1 MIVKENLKVNEFGE
15 LISAEQTII
24 KKVNVEE
31 FCQVYLQD
39 SEDFSNLSGS
49 EYKILIQCW
58 LHSVYYKESNLD
70 IPGNVVT
77 FNSLLKESIQKV
89 TGLKDGTIRN
99 TFSSLVKKGMLLKPE
114 GIKGIYYLNPKYF
127 FKGKLTERTKL
138 IKKSIEYQLEEQHQK
153 I

>member
-1 MIVKENLKVNEFGE
+1 MNMVVKENLKVNEFGE

-138 IKKSIEYQLEEQHQK
+138 IKKSIEYQLEE
-153 I
+153 

>member
-1 MIVKENLKVNEFGE
+1 MVVKENLKVNEFGE

-138 IKKSIEYQLEEQHQK
+138 IKKSIEYQLEE
-153 I
+153 

>member
-1 MIVKENLKVNEFGE
+1 MNMVVKENLKVNEFGE

-114 GIKGIYYLNPKYF
+114 GIKGVYYLNPKYF

-138 IKKSIEYQLEEQHQK
+138 IKKSIEYQLEE
-153 I
+153 

>member
-1 MIVKENLKVNEFGE
+1 MNMIVKENLKVNEFGE

-138 IKKSIEYQLEEQHQK
+138 IKKSIEYQLEE
-153 I
+153 

>member
-39 SEDFSNLSGS
+39 SEDFGNLSGS

-58 LHSVYYKESNLD
+58 LHSVYYKESDLN

-99 TFSSLVKKGMLLKPE
+99 AFSSLVKKGMLLKPE

-138 IKKSIEYQLEEQHQK
+138 IRKSIEYQLEE
-153 I
+153 